1 MKVVKRD
8 GNIEKFDFNKII
20 NAVNK
25 AFKSCNKQMPEY
37 LSRELLSTLAINIGD
52 TISIEEIQDRV
63 EDVLMNNKYFDVAKS
78 YIIYREKHN
87 QARFNKERLDYM
99 NKYANSKDNAASISE
114 TDANANVSIKNV
126 ANLDGEVYKANNRLI
141 QRLRIKNKLTELFPE
156 VAKQYEEDINNYII
170 YPHDESQ
177 VPTHKNYC
185 MAATLYPL
193 MTEGTGNIDGVTPS
207 APNDLQSFSG
217 QVTNLLFLLS
227 SQVRGAVALGDYFV
241 ALNYYVIKEFGD
253 KWYNKL
259 DCETSSYHCMIH
271 RTIKDVICKSMK
283 QFIYG
288 INQPAGNRSY
298 NSPFSNI
305 NFFDKY
311 YYEAIFKDFYY
322 PDGTK
327 PEWVSIDKLQ
337 RIFMELLRE
346 LRLKKPLTFPVTSV
360 CMLHDNNDCLDID
373 CKNWVADEWAK
384 GSSFF
389 LYLSNNPTSISSCC
403 FSKDTKV
410 LWKNSYDGVKYTTLE
425 ELHNTKWEPYK
436 KNLRIFHN
444 GSWIKGKSVK
454 LPNRQMYKVTT
465 FNNKEFVISD
475 NHINVTLNGE
485 KTTDNLTTNDYL
497 MFNTLSLNRTVEND
511 EHLTYAQGLLV
522 GLFIGDGTFGNYVCL
537 DGSVHH
543 FQLSLNESKWNKVKN
558 ILSTLGEFKLGTI
571 YNNVY
576 PIHCYNKELTTFIAK
591 WTTNEPN
598 NTYAY
603 NKRLNLNCL
612 LQSKEF
618 RQGILDGWYITDGG
632 NSNRCYTISKDL
644 VDCMEILCTSLG
656 LQTIIDI
663 SDRTD
668 EAVVIRGEEY
678 NRNHPL
684 YCLRWYVEANHR
696 ANKTTT
702 KSWIKH
708 NNSIYWRIKSIEPV
722 EYNDSIYCI
731 QCNNH
736 EEPYFT
742 LPCGL
747 ITHNCRVQN
756 EITENT
762 FNSTTGLT
770 GIMTGSANVITLNL
784 NRIIQNWWK
793 ENSDP
798 NNFSLNLYKESIEK
812 YLINI
817 LERVYKYQIAYK
829 TISYEMEDSG
839 MYSSSNAGYIYTSK
853 LYCTIGVIGYC
864 EAAEFLGFKVNN
876 NSEYKDFLK
885 FIFNIIKEQNKLHS
899 IHDKKRP
906 FVFNTEAIPGENLA
920 VKLYEQDKK
929 DGYYVPKDQN
939 LYSSYFFKQWDKDIS
954 ILDKL
959 KLHNR
964 DINVYCGGGQACHL
978 HLDEHLSKEQ
988 YLKIIDVAVHE
999 GCNYFTFNVPMSEC
1013 LDCKHVVNAP
1023 IKECP
1028 KCHSKKIDWWVRII
1042 GFLRP
1047 LSSYSKARFIEA
1059 NNRVYSKGKEEI
1071 K

>member
-1 MKVVKRD
+1 MKVIKRD
-8 GNIEKFDFNKII
+8 GNIEEFNFDKII
-20 NAVNK
+20 TAVNK
-25 AFKSCNKQMPEY
+25 AFKSCNKSMPEY
-37 LSRELLSTLAINIGD
+37 LSKELLSTLAINIGD
-52 TISIEEIQDRV
+52 TISIEEIQDKV

-141 QRLRIKNKLTELFPE
+141 QRLRIKSKLTELFPE

-403 FSKDTKV
+403 
-410 LWKNSYDGVKYTTLE
+410 
-425 ELHNTKWEPYK
+425 
-436 KNLRIFHN
+436 
-444 GSWIKGKSVK
+444 
-454 LPNRQMYKVTT
+454 
-465 FNNKEFVISD
+465 
-475 NHINVTLNGE
+475 
-485 KTTDNLTTNDYL
+485 
-497 MFNTLSLNRTVEND
+497 
-511 EHLTYAQGLLV
+511 
-522 GLFIGDGTFGNYVCL
+522 
-537 DGSVHH
+537 
-543 FQLSLNESKWNKVKN
+543 
-558 ILSTLGEFKLGTI
+558 
-571 YNNVY
+571 
-576 PIHCYNKELTTFIAK
+576 
-591 WTTNEPN
+591 
-598 NTYAY
+598 
-603 NKRLNLNCL
+603 
-612 LQSKEF
+612 
-618 RQGILDGWYITDGG
+618 
-632 NSNRCYTISKDL
+632 
-644 VDCMEILCTSLG
+644 
-656 LQTIIDI
+656 
-663 SDRTD
+663 
-668 EAVVIRGEEY
+668 
-678 NRNHPL
+678 
-684 YCLRWYVEANHR
+684 
-696 ANKTTT
+696 
-702 KSWIKH
+702 
-708 NNSIYWRIKSIEPV
+708 
-722 EYNDSIYCI
+722 
-731 QCNNH
+731 
-736 EEPYFT
+736 
-742 LPCGL
+742 
-747 ITHNCRVQN
+747 RVQN

-770 GIMTGSANVITLNL
+770 GIKS
-784 NRIIQNWWK
+784 W
-793 ENSDP
+793 
-798 NNFSLNLYKESIEK
+798 SLC
-812 YLINI
+812 
-817 LERVYKYQIAYK
+817 A
-829 TISYEMEDSG
+829 
-839 MYSSSNAGYIYTSK
+839 
-853 LYCTIGVIGYC
+853 
-864 EAAEFLGFKVNN
+864 
-876 NSEYKDFLK
+876 
-885 FIFNIIKEQNKLHS
+885 
-899 IHDKKRP
+899 
-906 FVFNTEAIPGENLA
+906 
-920 VKLYEQDKK
+920 
-929 DGYYVPKDQN
+929 
-939 LYSSYFFKQWDKDIS
+939 
-954 ILDKL
+954 
-959 KLHNR
+959 
-964 DINVYCGGGQACHL
+964 
-978 HLDEHLSKEQ
+978 
-988 YLKIIDVAVHE
+988 
-999 GCNYFTFNVPMSEC
+999 
-1013 LDCKHVVNAP
+1013 
-1023 IKECP
+1023 
-1028 KCHSKKIDWWVRII
+1028 
-1042 GFLRP
+1042 
-1047 LSSYSKARFIEA
+1047 
-1059 NNRVYSKGKEEI
+1059 
-1071 K
+1071 

>member
-1 MKVVKRD
+1 MKVIKRN
-8 GNIEKFDFNKII
+8 GNVEEFDFNKII

-403 FSKDTKV
+403 
-410 LWKNSYDGVKYTTLE
+410 
-425 ELHNTKWEPYK
+425 
-436 KNLRIFHN
+436 
-444 GSWIKGKSVK
+444 
-454 LPNRQMYKVTT
+454 
-465 FNNKEFVISD
+465 
-475 NHINVTLNGE
+475 
-485 KTTDNLTTNDYL
+485 
-497 MFNTLSLNRTVEND
+497 
-511 EHLTYAQGLLV
+511 
-522 GLFIGDGTFGNYVCL
+522 
-537 DGSVHH
+537 
-543 FQLSLNESKWNKVKN
+543 
-558 ILSTLGEFKLGTI
+558 
-571 YNNVY
+571 
-576 PIHCYNKELTTFIAK
+576 
-591 WTTNEPN
+591 
-598 NTYAY
+598 
-603 NKRLNLNCL
+603 
-612 LQSKEF
+612 
-618 RQGILDGWYITDGG
+618 
-632 NSNRCYTISKDL
+632 
-644 VDCMEILCTSLG
+644 
-656 LQTIIDI
+656 
-663 SDRTD
+663 
-668 EAVVIRGEEY
+668 
-678 NRNHPL
+678 
-684 YCLRWYVEANHR
+684 
-696 ANKTTT
+696 
-702 KSWIKH
+702 
-708 NNSIYWRIKSIEPV
+708 
-722 EYNDSIYCI
+722 
-731 QCNNH
+731 
-736 EEPYFT
+736 
-742 LPCGL
+742 
-747 ITHNCRVQN
+747 RVQN

-876 NSEYKDFLK
+876 NPEYKEFLK

-999 GCNYFTFNVPMSEC
+999 GCNYFTFNIPISEC

-1023 IKECP
+1023 VKECP

>member
-1 MKVVKRD
+1 MKVIKRN
-8 GNIEKFDFNKII
+8 GNVEEFDFNKII

-99 NKYANSKDNAASISE
+99 NKYVNSKDNAASTSE
-114 TDANANVSIKNV
+114 ADANANVSIKNV

-327 PEWVSIDKLQ
+327 PEWISIDKLQ

-360 CMLHDNNDCLDID
+360 CMLHDNNNCLDID

-389 LYLSNNPTSISSCC
+389 LYLSNNPTSISSC
-403 FSKDTKV
+403 
-410 LWKNSYDGVKYTTLE
+410 
-425 ELHNTKWEPYK
+425 
-436 KNLRIFHN
+436 
-444 GSWIKGKSVK
+444 
-454 LPNRQMYKVTT
+454 
-465 FNNKEFVISD
+465 
-475 NHINVTLNGE
+475 
-485 KTTDNLTTNDYL
+485 
-497 MFNTLSLNRTVEND
+497 
-511 EHLTYAQGLLV
+511 
-522 GLFIGDGTFGNYVCL
+522 
-537 DGSVHH
+537 
-543 FQLSLNESKWNKVKN
+543 
-558 ILSTLGEFKLGTI
+558 
-571 YNNVY
+571 
-576 PIHCYNKELTTFIAK
+576 
-591 WTTNEPN
+591 
-598 NTYAY
+598 
-603 NKRLNLNCL
+603 
-612 LQSKEF
+612 
-618 RQGILDGWYITDGG
+618 
-632 NSNRCYTISKDL
+632 
-644 VDCMEILCTSLG
+644 
-656 LQTIIDI
+656 
-663 SDRTD
+663 
-668 EAVVIRGEEY
+668 
-678 NRNHPL
+678 
-684 YCLRWYVEANHR
+684 
-696 ANKTTT
+696 
-702 KSWIKH
+702 
-708 NNSIYWRIKSIEPV
+708 
-722 EYNDSIYCI
+722 
-731 QCNNH
+731 
-736 EEPYFT
+736 
-742 LPCGL
+742 
-747 ITHNCRVQN
+747 CRVQN

-817 LERVYKYQIAYK
+817 LDRVYKYQIAYK

-876 NSEYKDFLK
+876 NPEYKDFLK

-1023 IKECP
+1023 VKECP
-1028 KCHSKKIDWWVRII
+1028 KCHSKNIDWWVRII